1 MLDQESALMR
11 VVASSLL
18 LAVGLAGAA
27 RAKDTA
33 ETEIK
38 AYYSDLEHV
47 INSEEYQA
55 KDPTVLWRFQDVKKM
70 RLFDLMGE
78 DEYIGAAYQKHITE
92 TATKIRGRYEFG
104 PLDIHADGKVAFVVY
119 MQNFYGKK
127 PDGTDYVIR
136 CRTTDGL
143 EKTLKGWR
151 MVHEHVS
158 IALDEQSFLAIRG
171 RKNWDDNADK

>member
-1 MLDQESALMR
+1 MLR
-11 VVASSLL
+11 VVVSLLL
-18 LAVGLAGAA
+18 LAVGFAGPAQ
-27 RAKDTA
+27 AKDTP
-33 ETEIK
+33 ENEIK
-38 AYYSDLEHV
+38 AFYSDLEHV

-55 KDPTVLWRFQDVKKM
+55 KDPTVLWRFQDVNKM

-78 DEYIGAAYQKHITE
+78 EEYIGEAYQKHIIG

-119 MQNFYGKK
+119 IQKFYGKK
-127 PDGTDYVIR
+127 PDGTGYIIR

-143 EKTLKGWR
+143 EKTSKGWR
-151 MVHEHVS
+151 MVHEHTS
-158 IALDEQSFLAIRG
+158 IALDDQTFLALRG

>member
-1 MLDQESALMR
+1 MSTIGFLEAQAPDADAQRIFDEDVEELGYVMNVSKLW
-11 VVASSLL
+11 
-18 LAVGLAGAA
+18 
-27 RAKDTA
+27 
-33 ETEIK
+33 
-38 AYYSDLEHV
+38 AYQPLTLTH
-47 INSEEYQA
+47 
-55 KDPTVLWRFQDVKKM
+55 
-70 RLFDLMGE
+70 LFDLMGE

-143 EKTLKGWR
+143 EKTPKGWR

-158 IALDEQSFLAIRG
+158 IALDDQSFLAIRG